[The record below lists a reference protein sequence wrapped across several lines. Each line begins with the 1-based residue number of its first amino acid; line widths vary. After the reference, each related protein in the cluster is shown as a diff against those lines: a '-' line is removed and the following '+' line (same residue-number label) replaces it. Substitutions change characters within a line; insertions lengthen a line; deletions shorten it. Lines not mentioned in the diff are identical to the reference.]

1 MKLTR
6 RQFGKMATASA
17 AGLATVSLVAP
28 GSAMAQTNM
37 FEGSLD
43 QFSVTPPEDG
53 KNWHPLAAQR
63 PHNDILSRL
72 QGIMQREGF
81 DVLILIQPE
90 NILYST
96 GYFSKFAYAPGIPA
110 GAQTAAV
117 IPAEGKAHL
126 VVSLYEKDDAPR
138 QTIDVEYESV
148 AGFVFVDDGTAESRA
163 ERDAVLDPALT
174 IKAAVKIAQDYLDP
188 DGKIGIEAGML
199 LAGFKDYIDGQL
211 NGTPLT
217 DCSGLM
223 YESRL
228 IKFPWEVDMLRLAA
242 QHAERFMMRAARELE
257 PGMNAMGFDKIIQ
270 VAAWEEDKEN
280 SMSTLGYQ
288 TGIGPYWG
296 IGLAPR
302 NYVIQ
307 EGDVARIDGG
317 GVHLGYISD
326 ISRTWVVG
334 GSKPDQA
341 HVDTYDALYAGFAKG
356 LEMLAP
362 GVKMK
367 DLYAA
372 IRAEVEKS
380 SIIPVYPRGHMGHGI
395 SVAPTA
401 EDVPKISANEE
412 TVFQPGMCISMECSY
427 MAAEGAPAPG
437 PYNIEDSFVITED
450 GYERFTMAPDSIFWN
465 V

>member
-1 MKLTR
+1 MNITR
-6 RQFGKMATASA
+6 RQFNLFALASG
-17 AGLATVSLVAP
+17 AGLAAP
-28 GSAMAQTNM
+28 GLAMAKTQQNM

-43 QFSVTPPEDG
+43 SFTAAPPEEG
-53 KNWHPLAAQR
+53 KNWHPLAAKR

-72 QGIMQREGF
+72 QGIMKKEGF
-81 DVLILIQPE
+81 DALILLTPE

-96 GYFSKFAYAPGIPA
+96 GYFSKFAYAPGVPA

-117 IPAEGKAHL
+117 IPAKGKAQL
-126 VVSLYEKDDAPR
+126 IVSLYEKDDAPR

-148 AGFVFVDDGTAESRA
+148 AGFVFVDDGTAESHQ
-163 ERDAVLDPALT
+163 ERDAVLDPTLT
-174 IKAAVKIAQDYLDP
+174 IKSAVKIAQDLAP
-188 DGKIGIEAGML
+188 KGKIGLETGML
-199 LAGFKDYIDGQL
+199 LAGFKDYIYSQIDGKRIA
-211 NGTPLT
+211 
-217 DCSGLM
+217 DCSSLM

-242 QHAERFMMRAARELE
+242 QHAERFMARAARELQ
-257 PGMNAMGFDKIIQ
+257 PGMNAMVFDKLIQ
-270 VAAWEEDKEN
+270 IAAWEEDKEN

-302 NYVIQ
+302 NYVIK

-317 GVHLGYISD
+317 GTHLGYISD

-334 GSKPDQA
+334 GSKPNQA
-341 HVDTYDALYAGFAKG
+341 QVDTYNALYAGFAKG
-356 LEMLAP
+356 LEMLGP

-380 SIIPVYPRGHMGHGI
+380 SVIPKYPRGHMGHGI

-401 EDVPKISANEE
+401 EDIPKISQDQEMA
-412 TVFQPGMCISMECSY
+412 FQPGMCISMECSY
-427 MAAEGAPAPG
+427 MAAQGAPAPG

-450 GYERFTMAPDSIFWN
+450 GYERFTTANDTIFWN

>member
-1 MKLTR
+1 L
-6 RQFGKMATASA
+6 FALASG
-17 AGLATVSLVAP
+17 AGLAAP
-28 GSAMAQTNM
+28 GLAMAKAQQNM

-43 QFSVTPPEDG
+43 SFTVAPPEEG
-53 KNWHPLAAQR
+53 KNWHPLAAKR

-72 QGIMQREGF
+72 QGIMKKEGF
-81 DVLILIQPE
+81 DALILLTPE

-96 GYFSKFAYAPGIPA
+96 GYYSKFAYAPGIPA

-117 IPAEGKAHL
+117 IPATGKAHL
-126 VVSLYEKDDAPR
+126 IVSLYEKDDAPR

-148 AGFVFVDDGTAESRA
+148 AGFVFVDDGTAESHQ
-163 ERDAVLDPALT
+163 ERDAVLDPTLT
-174 IKAAVKIAQDYLDP
+174 IKSAVKIAQDLAP
-188 DGKIGIEAGML
+188 KGKIGLETGLL
-199 LAGFKDYIDGQL
+199 LAGFKDYIYSQIDGKRIA
-211 NGTPLT
+211 
-217 DCSGLM
+217 DCSSVM

-242 QHAERFMMRAARELE
+242 QHAERFMARTARELQ
-257 PGMNAMGFDKIIQ
+257 PGMNAMVFDKLIQ
-270 VAAWEEDKEN
+270 IAAWEEDREN
-280 SMSTLGYQ
+280 SMSAPAYQ

-317 GVHLGYISD
+317 GQHLGYISD

-334 GSKPDQA
+334 GSKPSQA

-356 LEMLAP
+356 LEMLGP

-372 IRAEVEKS
+372 IRTEVEKS
-380 SIIPVYPRGHMGHGI
+380 KVIPKYPRGHMGHGI
-395 SVAPTA
+395 SVVPTA
-401 EDVPKISANEE
+401 EDIPKISQDQEMA
-412 TVFQPGMCISMECSY
+412 FQPGMCISMECSY
-427 MAAEGAPAPG
+427 MAAQGAPAPG

>member
-1 MKLTR
+1 MNITR
-6 RQFGKMATASA
+6 RQFNLLALASG
-17 AGLATVSLVAP
+17 AGLAAP
-28 GSAMAQTNM
+28 GLAMAKTQQNM

-43 QFSVTPPEDG
+43 SFTVAPPEEG
-53 KNWHPLAAQR
+53 KNWHPLAAKR
-63 PHNDILSRL
+63 PHKDIMGRL
-72 QGIMQREGF
+72 QGIMKKEGF
-81 DVLILIQPE
+81 DALILLTPE

-96 GYFSKFAYAPGIPA
+96 GYYSKFAYAPGIPA

-117 IPAEGKAHL
+117 IPATGKAHL
-126 VVSLYEKDDAPR
+126 IVSLYEKDDAPR

-148 AGFVFVDDGTAESRA
+148 AGFVFVDDGTAESHQ
-163 ERDAVLDPALT
+163 ERDAVLDPTLT
-174 IKAAVKIAQDYLDP
+174 IKSAVKIAQDLAP
-188 DGKIGIEAGML
+188 KGKIGLETGLL
-199 LAGFKDYIDGQL
+199 LAGFKDYIYSQIDGKRIA
-211 NGTPLT
+211 
-217 DCSGLM
+217 DCSSVM

-242 QHAERFMMRAARELE
+242 QHAERFMARTARELQ
-257 PGMNAMGFDKIIQ
+257 PGMNAMVFDKLIQ
-270 VAAWEEDKEN
+270 IAAWEEDREN
-280 SMSTLGYQ
+280 SMSAPAYQ

-317 GVHLGYISD
+317 GQHLGYISD

-334 GSKPDQA
+334 GSKPSQA

-356 LEMLAP
+356 LEMLGP

-380 SIIPVYPRGHMGHGI
+380 SVIPKYPRGHMGHCI

-401 EDVPKISANEE
+401 EDVPKISQNEE
-412 TVFQPGMCISMECSY
+412 AVFQPGMCISMECSY

-437 PYNIEDSFVITED
+437 PYNIEDSFLITED

>member
-1 MKLTR
+1 MNITR
-6 RQFGKMATASA
+6 RQFNLFALASG
-17 AGLATVSLVAP
+17 AGLAAP
-28 GSAMAQTNM
+28 GLAMAKTQQNM

-43 QFSVTPPEDG
+43 SFTVAPPEEG
-53 KNWHPLAAQR
+53 KNWHPLAAKR
-63 PHNDILSRL
+63 PHNDILFRL
-72 QGIMQREGF
+72 QGIMKKEGF
-81 DVLILIQPE
+81 DALILLTPE

-96 GYFSKFAYAPGIPA
+96 GYFSKFAYAPGVPA

-117 IPAEGKAHL
+117 IPATGKAHL
-126 VVSLYEKDDAPR
+126 IVSLYEKDDAPR

-148 AGFVFVDDGTAESRA
+148 AGFVFVDDGTAESHQ
-163 ERDAVLDPALT
+163 ERSAVLDPALT
-174 IKAAVKIAQDYLDP
+174 IKSAVKIAQDLAP
-188 DGKIGIEAGML
+188 KGKIGLETGML
-199 LAGFKDYIDGQL
+199 LAGFKDYIYSEIDGQRIA
-211 NGTPLT
+211 
-217 DCSGLM
+217 DCSSLM
-223 YESRL
+223 FESRL
-228 IKFPWEVDMLRLAA
+228 IKFPWEVDILRLAA
-242 QHAERFMMRAARELE
+242 QHAERFMARAARELQ
-257 PGMNAMGFDKIIQ
+257 PGMNAMVFDQLIQ
-270 VAAWEEDKEN
+270 IAAWEEDREN

-334 GSKPDQA
+334 GSKPNQA

-356 LEMLAP
+356 LEMLGP
-362 GVKMK
+362 GVKFK
-367 DLYAA
+367 DLYAV
-372 IRAEVEKS
+372 IRTEVEKS
-380 SIIPVYPRGHMGHGI
+380 SVIPKYPRGHMGHGI

-401 EDVPKISANEE
+401 EDVPKISATEE

-427 MAAEGAPAPG
+427 MAAQGAPAPG

-450 GYERFTMAPDSIFWN
+450 GYERFTTAPDSIFWN

>member
-1 MKLTR
+1 MKLNR
-6 RQFGKMATASA
+6 RQFGVIATASA
-17 AGLATVSLVAP
+17 ASGLMFPTL
-28 GSAMAQTNM
+28 AQAQESKNM
-37 FEGSLD
+37 FEGSKNM
-43 QFSVTPPEDG
+43 FTAAPPEEG
-53 KNWHPLAAQR
+53 KNWHPLAAER
-63 PHNDILSRL
+63 PHNEILSRI
-72 QGIMQREGF
+72 QGFMKRDGF
-81 DVLILIQPE
+81 DALILLTPE

-110 GAQTAAV
+110 GAQTAAI
-117 IPAEGKAHL
+117 IPATGKAQL
-126 VVSLYEKDDAPR
+126 VLSLYEKDDAPR
-138 QTIDVEYESV
+138 QTIDVEYTSV
-148 AGFVFVDDGTAESRA
+148 AGFVFVDDGTPESRS
-163 ERDAVLDPALT
+163 ERDPVLDPALT
-174 IKAAVKIAQDYLDP
+174 IKQAVSIAQDLAP
-188 DGKIGIEAGML
+188 KGKIGIETGML
-199 LAGFKDYIDGQL
+199 LAGFEDYIDSQIKGKRIA
-211 NGTPLT
+211 
-217 DCSGLM
+217 DCSSLM

-242 QHAERFMMRAARELE
+242 QHAERFMARAARELK
-257 PGMNAMGFDKIIQ
+257 PGMNAMAFDQMIQ
-270 VAAWEEDKEN
+270 IAAWEEDREN

-302 NYVIQ
+302 NYVIK

-317 GVHLGYISD
+317 GTHLGYISD

-334 GSKPDQA
+334 GSEGKPGEKY
-341 HVDTYDALYAGFAKG
+341 VETYDALYAGFAKG
-356 LEMLAP
+356 LEMLGP

-372 IRAEVEKS
+372 IRKEVEKS
-380 SIIPVYPRGHMGHGI
+380 SVIPVYPRGHMGHCI

-427 MAAEGAPAPG
+427 MAAQGAPAPG

-450 GYERFTMAPDSIFWN
+450 GYDRFTMAPDSIIWN

>member
-1 MKLTR
+1 MKLNR
-6 RQFGKMATASA
+6 RQFGVIATASA
-17 AGLATVSLVAP
+17 ASGLIVPTL
-28 GSAMAQTNM
+28 AQAQESKNM
-37 FEGSLD
+37 FEGSKNM
-43 QFSVTPPEDG
+43 FTAPPPEEG
-53 KNWHPLAAQR
+53 KNWHPLAAER
-63 PHNDILSRL
+63 PHNEILSRI
-72 QGIMQREGF
+72 QGFMKRDGF
-81 DVLILIQPE
+81 DALILLTPE

-110 GAQTAAV
+110 GAQTAAI
-117 IPAEGKAHL
+117 IPATGKAQL

-138 QTIDVEYESV
+138 QTIDVEYTSV
-148 AGFVFVDDGTAESRA
+148 AGFVFVDDGTPESRS
-163 ERDAVLDPALT
+163 ERDPVLDPALT
-174 IKAAVKIAQDYLDP
+174 IKQAVSIAQDLAP
-188 DGKIGIEAGML
+188 KGKIGIETGML
-199 LAGFKDYIDGQL
+199 LAGFEDYIDSQIKGKRIA
-211 NGTPLT
+211 
-217 DCSGLM
+217 DCSSLM

-242 QHAERFMMRAARELE
+242 QHAERFMADTARELE
-257 PGMNAMGFDKIIQ
+257 PGMNAMGIDKLIQ
-270 VAAWEEDKEN
+270 IAAWEEDKEN
-280 SMSTLGYQ
+280 SLSTLGYQ

-302 NYVIQ
+302 NYVIK

-334 GSKPDQA
+334 GSEGKPGEKT
-341 HVDTYDALYAGFAKG
+341 VETYDALYAGFAKG
-356 LEMLAP
+356 LEMLGP

-372 IRAEVEKS
+372 IRTEVEKS
-380 SIIPVYPRGHMGHGI
+380 SVIPVYPRGHMGHGI

-450 GYERFTMAPDSIFWN
+450 GYERFTMAPDSIIWN

>member
-1 MKLTR
+1 MNITR
-6 RQFGKMATASA
+6 RQFNLFALASG
-17 AGLATVSLVAP
+17 AGLAAP
-28 GSAMAQTNM
+28 GLAMAKTQQNM

-43 QFSVTPPEDG
+43 SFTVAPPEEG
-53 KNWHPLAAQR
+53 KNWHPLAAKR
-63 PHNDILSRL
+63 PHNDILSRI
-72 QGIMQREGF
+72 QGFMKRDGF
-81 DVLILIQPE
+81 DALILLTPE

-96 GYFSKFAYAPGIPA
+96 GYFSKFAYAPGVPA

-117 IPAEGKAHL
+117 IPATGKAQL

-148 AGFVFVDDGTAESRA
+148 AGFVFVDDGTAESHQ
-163 ERDAVLDPALT
+163 ERSAVLDPALT
-174 IKAAVKIAQDYLDP
+174 VKSAVKIAQDLAP
-188 DGKIGIEAGML
+188 KGKIGLETGML
-199 LAGFKDYIDGQL
+199 LAGFKDYIYSQIDGKRIE
-211 NGTPLT
+211 
-217 DCSGLM
+217 DCSSLM

-242 QHAERFMMRAARELE
+242 QHAERFMADTARELE
-257 PGMNAMGFDKIIQ
+257 PGMNAMVFDKLIQ
-270 VAAWEEDKEN
+270 IAAWEEDREN

-302 NYVIQ
+302 NYVIK
-307 EGDVARIDGG
+307 EGDVCRIDGG
-317 GVHLGYISD
+317 GTHLGYISD

-334 GSKPDQA
+334 GSKPDEKQ
-341 HVDTYDALYAGFAKG
+341 VETYDALYAGFAKG
-356 LEMLAP
+356 LEMLGP
-362 GVKMK
+362 GVKFK

-372 IRAEVEKS
+372 IRKEVEKS
-380 SIIPVYPRGHMGHGI
+380 SVIPVYPRGHMGHGI

-401 EDVPKISANEE
+401 EDIPKISATEE

-427 MAAEGAPAPG
+427 MAAKGAPAPG

-450 GYERFTMAPDSIFWN
+450 GYERFTMAPDSIIWN

>member
-1 MKLTR
+1 
-6 RQFGKMATASA
+6 MA
-17 AGLATVSLVAP
+17 
-28 GSAMAQTNM
+28 
-37 FEGSLD
+37 
-43 QFSVTPPEDG
+43 
-53 KNWHPLAAQR
+53 
-63 PHNDILSRL
+63 
-72 QGIMQREGF
+72 
-81 DVLILIQPE
+81 
-90 NILYST
+90 
-96 GYFSKFAYAPGIPA
+96 
-110 GAQTAAV
+110 
-117 IPAEGKAHL
+117 
-126 VVSLYEKDDAPR
+126 
-138 QTIDVEYESV
+138 
-148 AGFVFVDDGTAESRA
+148 
-163 ERDAVLDPALT
+163 
-174 IKAAVKIAQDYLDP
+174 
-188 DGKIGIEAGML
+188 
-199 LAGFKDYIDGQL
+199 
-211 NGTPLT
+211 
-217 DCSGLM
+217 
-223 YESRL
+223 
-228 IKFPWEVDMLRLAA
+228 
-242 QHAERFMMRAARELE
+242 RAARELK
-257 PGMNAMGFDKIIQ
+257 PGMNAMVFDKLIQ
-270 VAAWEEDKEN
+270 IAAWEEDREN

-334 GSKPDQA
+334 GSKPGEKY
-341 HVDTYDALYAGFAKG
+341 VETYDALYAGFAKG
-356 LEMLAP
+356 LEMLGP

-380 SIIPVYPRGHMGHGI
+380 SVIPKYPRGHMGHGI

-401 EDVPKISANEE
+401 EDIPKISATEE

-450 GYERFTMAPDSIFWN
+450 GYERFTTAPDSIFWN

>member
-1 MKLTR
+1 MNTTR
-6 RQFGKMATASA
+6 RQFNLFALASG
-17 AGLATVSLVAP
+17 AGLVAP
-28 GSAMAQTNM
+28 GLAMSQAQASKNM
-37 FEGSLD
+37 FEGSKNM
-43 QFSVTPPEDG
+43 FTMAPPEDG
-53 KNWHPLAAQR
+53 KNWHPLAAKR

-96 GYFSKFAYAPGIPA
+96 GYFSKFAYAPGVPA

-117 IPAEGKAHL
+117 IPATGKAHL

-148 AGFVFVDDGTAESRA
+148 AGFVFVDDGTAESHQ
-163 ERDAVLDPALT
+163 ERDPVLDPALT
-174 IKAAVKIAQDYLDP
+174 IKSAVNIAQDYLGP
-188 DGKIGIEAGML
+188 NGKIGIETGML
-199 LAGFKDYIDGQL
+199 LAGFKDYIDSQMKGKQ
-211 NGTPLT
+211 LT

-242 QHAERFMMRAARELE
+242 QHAERFMARAARELK
-257 PGMNAMGFDKIIQ
+257 PGMNAMVFDKLIQ
-270 VAAWEEDKEN
+270 IAAWEEDREN

-317 GVHLGYISD
+317 GTHLGYISD

-334 GSKPDQA
+334 GSKPDEKQ
-341 HVDTYDALYAGFAKG
+341 VETYDALYAGFAKG
-356 LEMLAP
+356 LEMLGP

-372 IRAEVEKS
+372 IRTEVEKS
-380 SIIPVYPRGHMGHGI
+380 SVIPVYPRGHMGHGI

-450 GYERFTMAPDSIFWN
+450 GYERFTMAPDSIIWN

>member
-1 MKLTR
+1 MNITR
-6 RQFGKMATASA
+6 RQFNLFALASG
-17 AGLATVSLVAP
+17 AGLAAP
-28 GSAMAQTNM
+28 GLAMAKTQQNM

-43 QFSVTPPEDG
+43 SFTVAPPEEG
-53 KNWHPLAAQR
+53 KNWHPLAAKR
-63 PHNDILSRL
+63 PHNDILFRL
-72 QGIMQREGF
+72 QGIMKKEGF
-81 DVLILIQPE
+81 DALILLTPE

-96 GYFSKFAYAPGIPA
+96 GYFSKFAYAPGVPA

-117 IPAEGKAHL
+117 IPATGKAHL
-126 VVSLYEKDDAPR
+126 IVSLYEKDDAPR

-148 AGFVFVDDGTAESRA
+148 AGFVFVDDGTAESHQ
-163 ERDAVLDPALT
+163 ERSAVLDPALT
-174 IKAAVKIAQDYLDP
+174 IKSAVKIAQDLAP
-188 DGKIGIEAGML
+188 KGKIGLETGML
-199 LAGFKDYIDGQL
+199 LAGFKDYIYSQIDGKRIA
-211 NGTPLT
+211 
-217 DCSGLM
+217 DCSSVM
-223 YESRL
+223 FESRL

-242 QHAERFMMRAARELE
+242 QHAERFMARAARELQ
-257 PGMNAMGFDKIIQ
+257 PGMNAMVFDQLIQ
-270 VAAWEEDKEN
+270 IAAWEEDREN

-334 GSKPDQA
+334 GSKPNQA

-356 LEMLAP
+356 LEMLGP
-362 GVKMK
+362 GVKFK

-372 IRAEVEKS
+372 IRTEVEKS
-380 SIIPVYPRGHMGHGI
+380 SVIPKYPRGHMGHGI

-450 GYERFTMAPDSIFWN
+450 GYQRFTMAPDSIIWN

>member
-6 RQFGKMATASA
+6 RQFGLGTVAAASA
-17 AGLATVSLVAP
+17 GGVILPAAAR
-28 GSAMAQTNM
+28 AQTNM
-37 FEGSLD
+37 FEGSMD
-43 QFSVTPPEDG
+43 QFSVTPPADG

-63 PHNDILSRL
+63 PHDEILSRL

-81 DVLILIQPE
+81 DVLLLVNAE

-96 GYFSKFAYAPGIPA
+96 GYYSKFAYAPGIPA

-148 AGFVFVDDGTAESRA
+148 AGFVFVDDGTAESHQ
-163 ERDAVLDPALT
+163 ERDPVLDPALT
-174 IKAAVKIAQDYLDP
+174 MKAAWNIAQDYLG
-188 DGKIGIEAGML
+188 DGKFGIEAGML
-199 LAGFKDYIDGQL
+199 IGGFRDYLQAEL

-217 DCSGLM
+217 DCSGVM
-223 YESRL
+223 FESRL

-242 QHAERFMMRAARELE
+242 QHAERFMARSAQQFE
-257 PGMNAMGFDKIIQ
+257 PGMNAMVMDKIIQ
-270 VAAWEEDKEN
+270 IAAWEEDREN
-280 SMSTLGYQ
+280 SMSLLGYQ

-317 GVHLGYISD
+317 GSHLGYISD
-326 ISRTWVVG
+326 ISRTWVVAG
-334 GSKPDQA
+334 TKPSQA

-372 IRAEVEKS
+372 IRTEVEKS
-380 SIIPVYPRGHMGHGI
+380 SVIPVYPRGHMGHCI

-401 EDVPKISANEE
+401 EDVPKISQNEE
-412 TVFQPGMCISMECSY
+412 AEFQPGMCISMECSY

-450 GYERFTMAPDSIFWN
+450 GYERFTTAPDSIFWN

>member
-1 MKLTR
+1 MNITR
-6 RQFGKMATASA
+6 RQFNLFALASG
-17 AGLATVSLVAP
+17 AGLAAP
-28 GSAMAQTNM
+28 GLAMAKTQQNM

-43 QFSVTPPEDG
+43 SFTVAPPEEG
-53 KNWHPLAAQR
+53 KNWHPLAAKR
-63 PHNDILSRL
+63 PHNDILFRL
-72 QGIMQREGF
+72 QGIMKKEGF
-81 DVLILIQPE
+81 DALILLTPE

-96 GYFSKFAYAPGIPA
+96 GYFSKFAYAPGVPA

-117 IPAEGKAHL
+117 IPATGKAHL
-126 VVSLYEKDDAPR
+126 IVSLYEKDDAPR

-148 AGFVFVDDGTAESRA
+148 AGFVFVDDGTAESHQ
-163 ERDAVLDPALT
+163 ERSAVLDPALT
-174 IKAAVKIAQDYLDP
+174 IKSAVKIAQDLAP
-188 DGKIGIEAGML
+188 KGKIGLETGML
-199 LAGFKDYIDGQL
+199 LAGFKDYIYSEIDGQRIA
-211 NGTPLT
+211 
-217 DCSGLM
+217 DCSSLM
-223 YESRL
+223 FESRL

-242 QHAERFMMRAARELE
+242 QHAERFMARAARELQ
-257 PGMNAMGFDKIIQ
+257 PGMNAMVFDQLIQ
-270 VAAWEEDKEN
+270 IAAWEEDREN

-334 GSKPDQA
+334 GSKPNQA

-356 LEMLAP
+356 LEMLGP
-362 GVKMK
+362 GVKFK

-372 IRAEVEKS
+372 IRTEVEKS
-380 SIIPVYPRGHMGHGI
+380 SVIPKYPRGHMGHGI

-401 EDVPKISANEE
+401 EDVPKISATEE

-427 MAAEGAPAPG
+427 MAAQGAPAPG

-450 GYERFTMAPDSIFWN
+450 GYERFTTAPDSIFWN

>member
-1 MKLTR
+1 MNITR
-6 RQFGKMATASA
+6 RQFNLFALASG
-17 AGLATVSLVAP
+17 AGLAAP
-28 GSAMAQTNM
+28 GLAMAKAQQNM

-43 QFSVTPPEDG
+43 SFTVAPPEEG
-53 KNWHPLAAQR
+53 KNWHPLAAKR

-72 QGIMQREGF
+72 QGIMKKEGF
-81 DVLILIQPE
+81 DALILLTPE

-117 IPAEGKAHL
+117 IPATGKAHL
-126 VVSLYEKDDAPR
+126 IVSLYEKDDAPR

-148 AGFVFVDDGTAESRA
+148 AGFVFVDDGTAESHQ
-163 ERDAVLDPALT
+163 ERDAVLDPTLT
-174 IKAAVKIAQDYLDP
+174 IKSAVKIAQDLAP
-188 DGKIGIEAGML
+188 KGKIGLETGLL
-199 LAGFKDYIDGQL
+199 LAGFKDYIYSQIDGKRIA
-211 NGTPLT
+211 
-217 DCSGLM
+217 DCSSVM

-242 QHAERFMMRAARELE
+242 QHAERFMARTARELQ
-257 PGMNAMGFDKIIQ
+257 PGMNAMVFDKLIQ
-270 VAAWEEDKEN
+270 IAAWEEDREN
-280 SMSTLGYQ
+280 SMSAPAYQ

-302 NYVIQ
+302 NYVIK

-317 GVHLGYISD
+317 GTHLGYISD

-334 GSKPDQA
+334 GSKPNQA
-341 HVDTYDALYAGFAKG
+341 QVDTYDALYAGFAKG
-356 LEMLAP
+356 LEMLGP

-380 SIIPVYPRGHMGHGI
+380 SVIPKYPRGHMGHCI

-401 EDVPKISANEE
+401 EDIPKISQNEE

-427 MAAEGAPAPG
+427 MAAQGAPAPG

-450 GYERFTMAPDSIFWN
+450 GYDRFTMAPDSIIWN

>member
-1 MKLTR
+1 MNITR
-6 RQFGKMATASA
+6 RQFNLFALASG
-17 AGLATVSLVAP
+17 AGLAAP
-28 GSAMAQTNM
+28 GLAMAKTQQNM

-43 QFSVTPPEDG
+43 SFTVAPPEEG
-53 KNWHPLAAQR
+53 KNWHPLAAKR

-72 QGIMQREGF
+72 QGIMKKEGF
-81 DVLILIQPE
+81 DALILLTPE

-110 GAQTAAV
+110 GAQTAAI
-117 IPAEGKAHL
+117 IPATGKAQL

-138 QTIDVEYESV
+138 QTIDVEYTSV
-148 AGFVFVDDGTAESRA
+148 AGFVFVDDGTAESHQ
-163 ERDAVLDPALT
+163 ERDPVLDPALT
-174 IKAAVKIAQDYLDP
+174 IKQAVSIAQDLAP
-188 DGKIGIEAGML
+188 NGKIGIETGML
-199 LAGFKDYIDGQL
+199 LAGFKDYIYSQIDGKRIA
-211 NGTPLT
+211 
-217 DCSGLM
+217 DCSSLM

-242 QHAERFMMRAARELE
+242 QHAERFMARAARELQ
-257 PGMNAMGFDKIIQ
+257 PGMNAMVFDKLIQ
-270 VAAWEEDKEN
+270 IAAWEEDKEN

-302 NYVIQ
+302 NYVIK

-317 GVHLGYISD
+317 GTHLGYISD

-334 GSKPDQA
+334 GSKPNQA
-341 HVDTYDALYAGFAKG
+341 QVDTYNALYAGFAKG
-356 LEMLAP
+356 LEMLGP

-380 SIIPVYPRGHMGHGI
+380 SVIPKYPRGHMGHGI

-401 EDVPKISANEE
+401 EDIPKISQDQEMA
-412 TVFQPGMCISMECSY
+412 FQPGMCISMECSY
-427 MAAEGAPAPG
+427 MAAQGAPAPG

-450 GYERFTMAPDSIFWN
+450 GYERFTTANDTIFWN

>member
-1 MKLTR
+1 MNITR
-6 RQFGKMATASA
+6 RQFNLFALASG
-17 AGLATVSLVAP
+17 AGLAAP
-28 GSAMAQTNM
+28 GLGVAKTQQNM

-43 QFSVTPPEDG
+43 SFTVAPPEEG
-53 KNWHPLAAQR
+53 KNWHPLAAKR
-63 PHNDILSRL
+63 PHKDILSRL
-72 QGIMQREGF
+72 QGIMKKEGF
-81 DVLILIQPE
+81 DALILLTPE

-96 GYFSKFAYAPGIPA
+96 GYFSKFAYAPGVPA

-117 IPAEGKAHL
+117 IPATGKAHL
-126 VVSLYEKDDAPR
+126 IVSLYEKDDAPR

-148 AGFVFVDDGTAESRA
+148 AGFVFVDDGTAESHQ
-163 ERDAVLDPALT
+163 ERSAVLDPALT
-174 IKAAVKIAQDYLDP
+174 IKSAVKIAQDLAP
-188 DGKIGIEAGML
+188 KGKIGLETGML
-199 LAGFKDYIDGQL
+199 IAGFKDYIYSQIDGKRIA
-211 NGTPLT
+211 
-217 DCSGLM
+217 DCSSLM

-242 QHAERFMMRAARELE
+242 QHAERFMARAARELK
-257 PGMNAMGFDKIIQ
+257 PGMNAMVFDKLIQ
-270 VAAWEEDKEN
+270 IAAWEEDREN

-302 NYVIQ
+302 NYVIK

-317 GVHLGYISD
+317 GTHLGYISD

-334 GSKPDQA
+334 GSKPNQA
-341 HVDTYDALYAGFAKG
+341 QVDTYDALYAGFAKG
-356 LEMLAP
+356 LEMLGP

-380 SIIPVYPRGHMGHGI
+380 SVIPKYPRGHMGHGI

-401 EDVPKISANEE
+401 EDIPKISANEE

-427 MAAEGAPAPG
+427 MAAQGAPAPG
-437 PYNIEDSFVITED
+437 PYNIEDSFVITKD
-450 GYERFTMAPDSIFWN
+450 GYERFTTANDTIFWN

>member
-1 MKLTR
+1 MNITR
-6 RQFGKMATASA
+6 RQFNLFALASG
-17 AGLATVSLVAP
+17 AGLAAP
-28 GSAMAQTNM
+28 GLAMAKAQQNM

-43 QFSVTPPEDG
+43 SFTVAPPEEG
-53 KNWHPLAAQR
+53 KNWHPLAAKR
-63 PHNDILSRL
+63 PHNDILSRI
-72 QGIMQREGF
+72 QGFMKRDGF
-81 DVLILIQPE
+81 DALILLTPE

-96 GYFSKFAYAPGIPA
+96 GYFSKFAYAPGVPA

-117 IPAEGKAHL
+117 IPATGKAQL
-126 VVSLYEKDDAPR
+126 IVSLYEKDDAPR
-138 QTIDVEYESV
+138 QTIDVEYSSV
-148 AGFVFVDDGTAESRA
+148 AGFVFVDDGTPESRS
-163 ERDAVLDPALT
+163 ERDPVLDPALT
-174 IKAAVKIAQDYLDP
+174 IKQAVSIAQDLAP
-188 DGKIGIEAGML
+188 NGKIGIETGML
-199 LAGFKDYIDGQL
+199 LAGFKDYIDSQIKGKRIA
-211 NGTPLT
+211 
-217 DCSGLM
+217 DCSSLM

-242 QHAERFMMRAARELE
+242 QHAERFMARAARELK
-257 PGMNAMGFDKIIQ
+257 PGMNAMAFDQMIQ
-270 VAAWEEDKEN
+270 IAAWEEDKEN

-334 GSKPDQA
+334 GSKPGEKY
-341 HVDTYDALYAGFAKG
+341 VETYDALYAGFAKG
-356 LEMLAP
+356 LEMLGP

-380 SIIPVYPRGHMGHGI
+380 SVIPKYPRGHMGHGI

-401 EDVPKISANEE
+401 EDIPKISATEE

-427 MAAEGAPAPG
+427 MAAQGAPAPG

-450 GYERFTMAPDSIFWN
+450 GYERFTMAPDSIIWN

>member
-1 MKLTR
+1 MNITR
-6 RQFGKMATASA
+6 RQFNLFALASG
-17 AGLATVSLVAP
+17 AGLAAP
-28 GSAMAQTNM
+28 GLAMSQAQASTNM
-37 FEGSLD
+37 FEGSKNMFTV
-43 QFSVTPPEDG
+43 QPPEEG
-53 KNWHPLAAQR
+53 KNWHPLAAER
-63 PHNDILSRL
+63 PHNDILSRI
-72 QGIMQREGF
+72 QGFMKRDGF
-81 DVLILIQPE
+81 DALILLTPE

-110 GAQTAAV
+110 GAQTAAI
-117 IPAEGKAHL
+117 IPATGKAQL

-138 QTIDVEYESV
+138 QTIDVEYTSV
-148 AGFVFVDDGTAESRA
+148 AGFVFVDDGTPESRS
-163 ERDAVLDPALT
+163 ERDPVLDPALT
-174 IKAAVKIAQDYLDP
+174 IKQAVAIAQDLAP
-188 DGKIGIEAGML
+188 NGKIGIETGML
-199 LAGFKDYIDGQL
+199 LAGFKDYIDSQIKGKRIA
-211 NGTPLT
+211 
-217 DCSGLM
+217 DCSSLM

-242 QHAERFMMRAARELE
+242 QHAERFMADTARELE
-257 PGMNAMGFDKIIQ
+257 PGMNAMVFDKLIQ
-270 VAAWEEDKEN
+270 IAAWEEDKEN
-280 SMSTLGYQ
+280 SLSTLGYQ

-302 NYVIQ
+302 NYVIK

-334 GSKPDQA
+334 GSEGKPEEK
-341 HVDTYDALYAGFAKG
+341 HVETYDALYAGFAKG
-356 LEMLAP
+356 LEMLGP

-372 IRAEVEKS
+372 IRTEVEKS
-380 SIIPVYPRGHMGHGI
+380 SVIPVYPRGHMGHGI

-450 GYERFTMAPDSIFWN
+450 GYERFTMAPDSIIWN

>member
-1 MKLTR
+1 MNITR
-6 RQFGKMATASA
+6 RQFNLFALASG
-17 AGLATVSLVAP
+17 AGLAAP
-28 GSAMAQTNM
+28 GLAMAKTQQNM

-43 QFSVTPPEDG
+43 SFTVAPPEEG
-53 KNWHPLAAQR
+53 KNWHPLAAKR
-63 PHNDILSRL
+63 PHNDILFRL
-72 QGIMQREGF
+72 QGIMKKEGF
-81 DVLILIQPE
+81 DALILLTPE

-96 GYFSKFAYAPGIPA
+96 GYFSKFAYAPGVPA

-117 IPAEGKAHL
+117 IPATGKAHL
-126 VVSLYEKDDAPR
+126 IVSLYEKDDAPR

-148 AGFVFVDDGTAESRA
+148 AGFVFVDDGTAESHQ
-163 ERDAVLDPALT
+163 ERSAVLDPALT
-174 IKAAVKIAQDYLDP
+174 IKSAVKIAQDLAP
-188 DGKIGIEAGML
+188 KGKIGLETGML
-199 LAGFKDYIDGQL
+199 LAGFKDYIYSEIDGQRIA
-211 NGTPLT
+211 
-217 DCSGLM
+217 DCSSLM
-223 YESRL
+223 FESRL

-242 QHAERFMMRAARELE
+242 QHAERFMARAARELQ
-257 PGMNAMGFDKIIQ
+257 PGMNAMVFDQLIQ
-270 VAAWEEDKEN
+270 IAAWEEDREN

-334 GSKPDQA
+334 GSKPNQA

-356 LEMLAP
+356 LEMLGP
-362 GVKMK
+362 GVKFK
-367 DLYAA
+367 DLYAV
-372 IRAEVEKS
+372 IRTEVEKS
-380 SIIPVYPRGHMGHGI
+380 SVIPKYPRGHMGHGI

-401 EDVPKISANEE
+401 EDVPKISATEE

-427 MAAEGAPAPG
+427 MAAQGAPAPG

-450 GYERFTMAPDSIFWN
+450 GYERFTTAPDSIFWN

>member
-6 RQFGKMATASA
+6 RHFGLGTVAAASA
-17 AGLATVSLVAP
+17 GGVLLPAAAR
-28 GSAMAQTNM
+28 AQTNM
-37 FEGSLD
+37 FEGSMD
-43 QFSVTPPEDG
+43 SFTVAPPEEG
-53 KNWHPLAAQR
+53 KNWHPLAAKR

-72 QGIMQREGF
+72 QGIMKKEGF
-81 DVLILIQPE
+81 DALILLTPE

-96 GYFSKFAYAPGIPA
+96 GYFSKFAYAPGVPA

-126 VVSLYEKDDAPR
+126 IVSLYEKDDAPR

-148 AGFVFVDDGTAESRA
+148 AGFVFVDDGTAESQQ
-163 ERDAVLDPALT
+163 ERSAVLDPALT
-174 IKAAVKIAQDYLDP
+174 IKSAVKIAQDLAP
-188 DGKIGIEAGML
+188 KGKIGLETGML
-199 LAGFKDYIDGQL
+199 LAGFKDYIYSQIDGKR
-211 NGTPLT
+211 TA
-217 DCSGLM
+217 DCSSLM

-242 QHAERFMMRAARELE
+242 QHAERFMARAARELQ
-257 PGMNAMGFDKIIQ
+257 PGMNAMVFDKLIQ
-270 VAAWEEDKEN
+270 IAAWEEDKEN
-280 SMSTLGYQ
+280 SMSSLGYQ

-302 NYVIQ
+302 NYVIK

-317 GVHLGYISD
+317 GTHLGYISD

-334 GSKPDQA
+334 GSKPSQA

-356 LEMLAP
+356 LEMLGP

-380 SIIPVYPRGHMGHGI
+380 KVIPKYPRGHMGHGI

-401 EDVPKISANEE
+401 EDIPKISQDQEMA
-412 TVFQPGMCISMECSY
+412 FQPGMCISMECSY
-427 MAAEGAPAPG
+427 MAAQGAPAPG

-450 GYERFTMAPDSIFWN
+450 GYERFTTAPDSIFWN

>member
-1 MKLTR
+1 MDLTR
-6 RQFGKMATASA
+6 RQFNLFALASG
-17 AGLATVSLVAP
+17 AGLAAP
-28 GSAMAQTNM
+28 GLAMAKTQQNM

-43 QFSVTPPEDG
+43 SFAVAPPEEG
-53 KNWHPLAAQR
+53 KNWHPLAAKR

-72 QGIMQREGF
+72 QGIMKKEGF
-81 DVLILIQPE
+81 DALILLTPE

-96 GYFSKFAYAPGIPA
+96 GYYSKFAYAPGIPA

-117 IPAEGKAHL
+117 IPATGKAHL
-126 VVSLYEKDDAPR
+126 IVSLYEKDDAPR

-148 AGFVFVDDGTAESRA
+148 AGYVFVDDGTAESHQ
-163 ERDAVLDPALT
+163 ERDAVLDPTLT
-174 IKAAVKIAQDYLDP
+174 IKSAVKIAQDLAP
-188 DGKIGIEAGML
+188 NGKIGLETGLL
-199 LAGFKDYIDGQL
+199 LAGFKDYIYSQIDGKRIE
-211 NGTPLT
+211 
-217 DCSGLM
+217 DCSSVM
-223 YESRL
+223 FESRL
-228 IKFPWEVDMLRLAA
+228 IKLPWEVDMLRLAA
-242 QHAERFMMRAARELE
+242 QHAERFMARAARELQ
-257 PGMNAMGFDKIIQ
+257 PGMNAMVFDKLIQ
-270 VAAWEEDKEN
+270 IAAWEEDREN

-317 GVHLGYISD
+317 GTHLGYISD
-326 ISRTWVVG
+326 ISRTWVVA
-334 GSKPDQA
+334 GSKPSQA

-356 LEMLAP
+356 LEMLGP

-380 SIIPVYPRGHMGHGI
+380 SVIPKYPRGHMGHGI

-401 EDVPKISANEE
+401 EDIPKISQDQEMA
-412 TVFQPGMCISMECSY
+412 FQPGMCISMECSY
-427 MAAEGAPAPG
+427 MAAQGAPAPG

-450 GYERFTMAPDSIFWN
+450 GYERFTTAPDSIFWN